1 MKPVVLDSS
10 ALIAFCDPDDPCH
23 PGASHC
29 VTQALQVGRPLV
41 VPVSVLSEVLVG
53 AYRSTPHAVRTVD
66 KLVDE
71 LVSEI
76 QLIDREVARAA
87 ARYRAAQAGLPLGV
101 ALVLGT
107 ARVVG
112 AQQVLTTDSSW
123 PDVGLPV
130 HVLRPPTP
138 AAHDHIT

>member
-10 ALIAFCDPDDPCH
+10 ALVAFCDPDDPCH
-23 PGASHC
+23 RGASQC
-29 VTQALQVGRPLV
+29 VTQALQLGRPLV

-71 LVSEI
+71 LVSDVSP
-76 QLIDREVARAA
+76 IDREVAKAA
-87 ARYRAAQAGLPLGV
+87 ARYRAAQARLPLGV

-112 AQQVLTTDSSW
+112 AEHVLTTDSSW
-123 PDVGLPV
+123 PDVGQPV
-130 HVLRPPTP
+130 HVLRALTP
-138 AAHDHIT
+138 GAHDHIT